1 MLNTT
6 FSDAVQAYEEWKMNW
21 NNSPEAFDEHNYYV
35 ELEELVRA
43 GLQEGPVELYAS
55 LQAHVY
61 GIKGEIEQ

>member
-1 MLNTT
+1 MNTT

-55 LQAHVY
+55 LQEYFY